1 MFFLQSNSRR
11 NGCQVRLC
19 GQAKKKVRGGF
30 NLQELAGKAP
40 ETTVYQPG
48 KGKQADPVC
57 KETLLPVFVVAG
69 QDGLDV
75 VLINGK
81 MAIQESRKSGMPFL
95 AGQDGNGIGEKDL
108 GIGDDAGKEDG
119 MGRSTMGAFDPTY
132 AQPELGVTDF
142 DGTQIGPMPDQTGGM
157 AAGTGK
163 LVELDGF
170 DYFIIK
176 ILRKG
181 VVKFVSNGYHNRC
194 PCGESRRWLWA
205 GTKLWSVGFLPVLM
219 LQKHMIP
226 QKPQAANKVM
236 ENTSNFFVPGVFLF

>member
-57 KETLLPVFVVAG
+57 KETLLPVFAVAG

-81 MAIQESRKSGMPFL
+81 MPIQESRKSGMPFL

-170 DYFIIK
+170 DYF
-176 ILRKG
+176 
-181 VVKFVSNGYHNRC
+181 
-194 PCGESRRWLWA
+194 
-205 GTKLWSVGFLPVLM
+205 TK
-219 LQKHMIP
+219 
-226 QKPQAANKVM
+226 
-236 ENTSNFFVPGVFLF
+236 TSHT